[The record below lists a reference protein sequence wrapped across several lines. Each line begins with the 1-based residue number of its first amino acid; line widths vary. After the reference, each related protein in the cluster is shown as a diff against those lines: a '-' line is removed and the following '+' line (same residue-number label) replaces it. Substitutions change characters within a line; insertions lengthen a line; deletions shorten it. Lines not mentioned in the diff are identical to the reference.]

1 NYSRHLR
8 KSSSG
13 GIGSPTSGQR
23 ILSSQAL
30 AKNTRAGTV
39 RAQEQL
45 AKIFRGKEEVTI
57 RTGVGYLGRRKVDV
71 WVSPNRA
78 LELKFGKDPV
88 TCIELS
94 KDISLR
100 EKGGTLAK
108 SGKFVPLV
116 ETEYHFVDNPVAGT
130 HYAKEDLAV
139 LDYYGIPW
147 HVWGPEF
154 WEL

>member
-1 NYSRHLR
+1 L
-8 KSSSG
+8 
-13 GIGSPTSGQR
+13 PF
-23 ILSSQAL
+23 QAL
-30 AKNTRAGTV
+30 PKDGKAWTA

-45 AKIFRGKEEVTI
+45 AKIFGGEGEVTI
-57 RTGVGYLGRRKVDV
+57 RTGVGYLGRRRVDV
-71 WVSPNRA
+71 WVNPNRA

-88 TCIELS
+88 TVVELL

-100 EKGGTLAK
+100 EKGGTLVQ

-116 ETEYHFVDNPVAGT
+116 ETEYHFVDNPVTGT
-130 HYAKEDLAV
+130 HYGEADLAA

>member
-1 NYSRHLR
+1 V
-8 KSSSG
+8 
-13 GIGSPTSGQR
+13 PF
-23 ILSSQAL
+23 L
-30 AKNTRAGTV
+30 AHAKDTRARTV

-57 RTGVGYLGRRKVDV
+57 RTGVGYLGRRQVDV

-88 TCIELS
+88 TWIEIS

-100 EKGGTLAK
+100 ERGGTLSE
-108 SGKFVPLV
+108 SGKFVRSV
-116 ETEYHFVDNPVAGT
+116 KTEYHFVDNPVAGT
-130 HYAKEDLAV
+130 HHAAGDLDL